1 MRWAVV
7 KLIIS
12 IISQFKSNSV
22 EWTLQLSHQSVVL
35 IQLNLESSL
44 MGHSILHRPSIKD
57 DGLKSK
63 LSINS
68 WQKSNRQIKLI
79 TKFYPKIPSL
89 SHHYSNRQLKKKI
102 TMSTTTVSSPEV
114 ASSPLPS
121 IVFHSRWDPD
131 RSSDS
136 NLSHS
141 LVFFSFYQRRQ
152 QATATQ
158 TAETQRIRPC
168 PCRMAPIGEPIWLFN
183 RLEKSQE
190 ISNEIWEWERESEK
204 KKKKKRKKERK
215 QYNKINRRVVLYWP
229 QWRHY
234 FA

>member
-141 LVFFSFYQRRQ
+141 LVFFFLFIRGVNRQ
-152 QATATQ
+152 Q
-158 TAETQRIRPC
+158 QRKR
-168 PCRMAPIGEPIWLFN
+168 RKRSGYVRVHVEWLPSVN
-183 RLEKSQE
+183 RFGCLIDSRRVKKYQMKYGS
-190 ISNEIWEWERESEK
+190 ERERVRKKEK
-204 KKKKKRKKERK
+204 EKKERK
-215 QYNKINRRVVLYWP
+215 KTI
-229 QWRHY
+229 
-234 FA
+234 